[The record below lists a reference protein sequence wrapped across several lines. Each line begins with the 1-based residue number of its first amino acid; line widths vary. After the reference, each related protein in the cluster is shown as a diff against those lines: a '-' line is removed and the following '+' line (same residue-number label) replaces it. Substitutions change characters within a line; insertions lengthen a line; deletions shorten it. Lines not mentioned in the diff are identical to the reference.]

1 MVPKRKSGSGAPKKT
16 FARKNKLIRSKT
28 SKSLFFLAKVF
39 LGAPEPDFLFGT
51 IPVAIMLPIFLVDNL
66 PFLRHQHL
74 RSQEDKTKDKVLLL
88 KMNK

>member
-1 MVPKRKSGSGAPKKT
+1 MVPNRKSGSGAPKKT

-51 IPVAIMLPIFLVDNL
+51 IPGGNNVAYLFN
-66 PFLRHQHL
+66 
-74 RSQEDKTKDKVLLL
+74 
-88 KMNK
+88 